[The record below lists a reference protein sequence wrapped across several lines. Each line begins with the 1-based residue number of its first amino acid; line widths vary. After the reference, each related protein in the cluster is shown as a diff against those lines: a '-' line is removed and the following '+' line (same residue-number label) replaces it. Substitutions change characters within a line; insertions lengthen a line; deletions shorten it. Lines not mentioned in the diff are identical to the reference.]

1 MNASHASPLSNRVL
15 KLNVGFLLSLGAGNT
30 RDVPFEIHDPVQI
43 ADDLTANIITG
54 HLRLSRTKE
63 GLLVQTHLVVTVD
76 RECARCL
83 REFEHAIPVEV
94 EELYAY
100 PHPLPETEFFIGQ
113 DAKLNLAPL
122 LRAEILIALSHRE
135 YCREDCKGLCP
146 VCGTNRNEES
156 CDCEGEQIDPRMSVL
171 KQLLDSG
178 E

>member
-1 MNASHASPLSNRVL
+1 M
-15 KLNVGFLLSLGAGNT
+15 
-30 RDVPFEIHDPVQI
+30 HDPVQI
-43 ADDLTANIITG
+43 ADDLTVKSFSG

-63 GLLVQTHLVVTVD
+63 GLLVQTHLIATVD

-83 REFEHAIPVEV
+83 QPFEHEIPIEV

-135 YCREDCKGLCP
+135 YCREDCQGLCP
-146 VCGTNRNEES
+146 VCGINRNEES
-156 CDCEGEQIDPRMSVL
+156 CDCEAEQIDPRMSVL
-171 KQLLDSG
+171 KQLLDSR